1 MDHLDRFIA
10 DERGIPFVWGND
22 DCCLFIGRWVAFA
35 TGRRFLDDWTGTYDD
50 EPGARHRID
59 AAGGAPTMFTGYL
72 GTPITPALAV
82 RGDIGVKSYDGWH
95 MAMIC
100 TGQMWAAKR
109 LKGGVSMLRMVPD
122 MAWRVRG

>member
-1 MDHLDRFIA
+1 MDHLDRFLA
-10 DERGIPFVWGND
+10 DERGGPFVWGAD
-22 DCCLFIGRWVAFA
+22 DCCLFIGRWVAAA

-50 EPGARHRID
+50 EDGARHRL
-59 AAGGAPTMFTGYL
+59 AAVGGAPAMFTGYL
-72 GTPITPALAV
+72 GAPIKPGLAV

-100 TGQMWAAKR
+100 TGRMWAAKR
-109 LKGGVSMLRMVPD
+109 LKGGVSMLRIVPD